1 MKITHN
7 IQVAGV
13 SLSLI
18 SDSDK
23 KYVESL
29 ADELGKRIKDIVMS
43 TASATK
49 LDAAIVCALDLL
61 DENRRLKEELNAKK

>member
-18 SDSDK
+18 SENDK
-23 KYVESL
+23 EYVENL
-29 ADELGKRIKDIVMS
+29 AAELGKRIKDIAIS

-61 DENRRLKEELNAKK
+61 DENRKLKEALNAKK

>member
-29 ADELGKRIKDIVMS
+29 ADELGPRIKDIVMS